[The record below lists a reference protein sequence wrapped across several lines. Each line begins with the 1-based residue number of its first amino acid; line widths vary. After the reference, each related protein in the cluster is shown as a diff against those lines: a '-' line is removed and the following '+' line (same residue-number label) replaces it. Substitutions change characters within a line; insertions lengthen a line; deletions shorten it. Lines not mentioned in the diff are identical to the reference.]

1 MRGLNHN
8 PMKIHYLQN
17 VPFEGLGSIAD
28 WAQKRGHRLSSTQM
42 YDNTT
47 LPSIGDFDM
56 LIVMG
61 GSMGACDET
70 DYPWLKNEKALIK
83 QAIDAGKYVVGICL
97 GAQLIANVLGA
108 RVYPNQEKEIGWWE
122 VNLNDKA
129 QKNPVFEGFP
139 SSFTP
144 FQWHGDTFEIPTG
157 AEHLICSQAC
167 VNQAFIYNKKTLALQ
182 FHFETTPQS
191 LHEIMANCGNEI
203 LPANFIQSR
212 EVILANQHH
221 MAINHQL
228 LEKLLDQLTAQ

>member
-1 MRGLNHN
+1 
-8 PMKIHYLQN
+8 MKIHYLQN

-28 WAQKRGHRLSSTQM
+28 WAQKRGHQLSSTQM
-42 YDNTT
+42 YNNTA

-61 GSMGACDET
+61 GSMGACDEK
-70 DYPWLKNEKALIK
+70 DYPWLKNEKELILS
-83 QAIDAGKYVVGICL
+83 AIKADKFVLGICL

-108 RVYPNQEKEIGWWE
+108 RVYRNPEKEIGWWE
-122 VNLNDKA
+122 VHLNDKA
-129 QKNPVFEGFP
+129 QKNTIFEGFP
-139 SSFTP
+139 PSFTP
-144 FQWHGDTFEIPTG
+144 FQWHGDTFDMPME
-157 AEHLICSQAC
+157 AEHLIGSQAC

-191 LHEIMANCGNEI
+191 LQEIMANCGNEI
-203 LPANFIQSR
+203 QPANFIQSR
-212 EVILANQHH
+212 EDILANQHH